1 MVKPPNTNFLLLLLV
16 AAFACNKD
24 DVDTFDGTVTT
35 ISSVQPTTGPI
46 GEIVVLE
53 GKGFGDFLEDNTI
66 QFNGKKAEIIT
77 ASTTRLVVTV
87 PSGATTGPITLTV
100 NGIKV
105 SSATNFKVISEN
117 LKLSADN
124 QKDDQN

>member
-1 MVKPPNTNFLLLLLV
+1 MVKPPNTYFLLLLLV
-16 AAFACNKD
+16 AAFGCNKD
-24 DVDTFDGTVTT
+24 DVDTYDRTVTT
-35 ISSVQPTTGPI
+35 ISSVQPTTGPT

-66 QFNGKKAEIIT
+66 EFNGKEAEIIT

-105 SSATNFKVISEN
+105 KSATDFEVISTG
-117 LKLSADN
+117 LKLSVDN
-124 QKDDQN
+124 HESDQN